1 LTSHGFLKKRISIPL
16 LVCAAALVA
25 ALFSDPPKIVQPIPE
40 VSLDEEAPDSYA
52 RNVSIATFDETGSMV
67 AATEASRMVRS
78 LPSSQSAQVRL
89 FGIRRIDHQD
99 SGIWLSSADS
109 GVFYEARNALRLD
122 ERVKIE
128 SQDGNL
134 LFSTEAALMNFQG
147 RWARSLTPATVV
159 KLDRASSASESQ
171 VEAARLEGNELFIDF
186 AKQTASLTGRVT
198 SRYAP

>member
-1 LTSHGFLKKRISIPL
+1 MKKRLSIPL
-16 LVCAAALVA
+16 LVCAAAVVA
-25 ALFSDPPKIVQPIPE
+25 VLFADPPKIVQPPPE
-40 VSLDEEAPDSYA
+40 LSLDEEAPDSYA
-52 RNVSIATFDETGSMV
+52 SNVTIATFDKTGSVV

-78 LPSSQSAQVRL
+78 MPSSQSAQVRL
-89 FGIRRIDHQD
+89 FGIRRTDRQD

-147 RWARSLTPATVV
+147 KWARSLSPATLV
-159 KLDRASSASESQ
+159 KLDKSSSVSESLI
-171 VEAARLEGNELFIDF
+171 ESARLEGNELFIDF
-186 AKQTASLTGRVT
+186 TKQTASLTGRVT